1 MRGDGSAVSILG
13 GFLLRLSSEDADLP
27 AMIEAINLGK
37 QYRLGGK
44 HAVYRTLREDLLKA
58 MTAGLIGRRDRSPTD
73 ESFWALRAVS
83 LTVNAGEVVGIIGRN
98 GAGKSTLLKVL
109 SRITKPT
116 EGEAK
121 LYGRVG
127 ALLEVGTGFHQELTG
142 RENIFLAGT
151 ILGMRRSEVK
161 AKFEEIVAFSEM
173 EDFLDTPVKH
183 YSSGMS
189 VRLAFSV
196 AAHLEPEIMLI
207 DEVLAVGD
215 ASFQRKCLGKMS
227 QVALVGRTIL
237 FVSHNMEAIQRLCS
251 RAILIEKGCITL
263 DSKPSEAVERYLGGE
278 DERLSIEFPED
289 PGIAMKLRRL
299 ALTDADGNPA
309 TGSLETADGVRVSIE
324 YDINKSVKGAHVVLQ
339 IMDGG
344 SALLSTSDVDTAPE
358 RLERRPP
365 GRYVAFVEIPPRLL
379 GSGFY
384 SLTCNMGVPFQVD
397 YDPHHHALAFRVVD
411 NQRKAGGWRYERLP
425 GRLGLELPW
434 DYREGP
440 FIT

>member
-1 MRGDGSAVSILG
+1 
-13 GFLLRLSSEDADLP
+13 
-27 AMIEAINLGK
+27 MIEVTTLGK
-37 QYRLGGK
+37 QYRRGGK
-44 HAVYRTLREDLLKA
+44 QAVYRTLREDLLSL
-58 MTAGLIGRRDRSPTD
+58 MTGGLVGRRDRKSAN
-73 ESFWALRAVS
+73 ESFWALRDVS
-83 LTVNAGEVVGIIGRN
+83 LTIDEGEVVGLIGRN

-116 EGEAK
+116 EGQAQ

-142 RENIFLAGT
+142 RENVFLAGT

-161 AKFEEIVAFSEM
+161 AKFDEIVAFSEM

-215 ASFQRKCLGKMS
+215 AAFQRKCLGKMS

-237 FVSHNMEAIQRLCS
+237 FVSHNMEAIQKLCT
-251 RAILIEKGCITL
+251 RAIFIENGRVSFDGDPK
-263 DSKPSEAVERYLGGE
+263 DAVDRYLE
-278 DERLSIEFPED
+278 DDAVCLSVEFPEN
-289 PGIAMKLRRL
+289 PSAAMKLRRL
-299 ALTDADGNPA
+299 ELVDTAGNPA
-309 TGSLETADGVRVSIE
+309 TGSLETADGLRVGIE
-324 YDINKSVKGAHVVLQ
+324 YDINRAVRGAQVLLQ

-344 SALLSTSDVDTAPE
+344 GALLSTSDADTVPE
-358 RLERRPP
+358 RLEGRQP
-365 GRYVAFVEIPPRLL
+365 GRYKALIEIPPRLL
-379 GSGFY
+379 GSGYY
-384 SLTCNMGVPFQVD
+384 SLSCNMGIPFQVD
-397 YDPHHHALAFRVVD
+397 YDPNYNALAFRVVD
-411 NQRKAGGWRYERLP
+411 NRRTAGSWRHNRPP

-434 DYREGP
+434 QYLEG
-440 FIT
+440 FFVR